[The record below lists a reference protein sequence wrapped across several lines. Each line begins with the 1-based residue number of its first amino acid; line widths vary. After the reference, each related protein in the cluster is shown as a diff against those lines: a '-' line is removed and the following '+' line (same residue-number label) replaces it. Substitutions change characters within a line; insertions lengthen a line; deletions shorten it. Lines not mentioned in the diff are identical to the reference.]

1 MLIYLVVNKQNNL
14 SFKEETMKRLLLA
27 ATISLG
33 TILPIYSQVQSSSF
47 VESAAEKATLKEDKL
62 QNAILWI
69 NHINLVVTKILTYN
83 NKLVLT
89 LEYEKLMDSINYN
102 NLPAGNLQASVRELM
117 EALKDLSNNWDERE
131 YVLDLYR
138 RDCDN
143 VFRKACLNTAKD
155 VVVWVGN
162 TAKDV
167 AILMVSPASGATKMI
182 GNTVKNNFKNG
193 DPNCIADNFMFYADA
208 RMQLSRNFAA
218 SKYELAVENKKRI
231 QDLRDRMWE
240 SFSTEFS
247 ETELKDQQ
255 RFSVRDCEELLL
267 ILKQNSS
274 SEQFYVL
281 NGENNRRRFKY
292 FPAYWYY
299 LAVTANSIGK
309 EQCSLD
315 ALKHFK
321 ESYRNLLR
329 NDEYVINML
338 ILETQFLLKKE
349 KEKNSVLKV
358 ITMDRENERRILQN
372 LSDIEIMI
380 FDKDWKSRYFV
391 AVCYGSI
398 GRYEKAEAL
407 LRQNIA
413 ILKALQKENSPIK
426 YRNFLGDENIPLVKL
441 SNKEFPVGDNLAL
454 NRTMLFNMRKHSLEE
469 KHAFLSKIGS
479 DVAVS
484 AYEKMQ
490 YQGAVEND
498 KIFVSLE
505 KDFVEI
511 KGCLVNRSIK
521 PFVEVLVP
529 KTWFYTAQ
537 SPTFHLAFFGEDKKV
552 LGKNSYVPKSADYNK
567 TLSAFVIRFPFNK
580 STTPFEKI
588 EMASLLIEGEF
599 ISAELHFKVLKNKK
613 TELGQNE
620 PVGKWDKLKK
630 WSKKTLDSGKRMW
643 SESADF
649 KLVSVTFGGKTYN
662 ITEESK

>member
-1 MLIYLVVNKQNNL
+1 MKKIKEMLIYLVVNKQNNL

-131 YVLDLYR
+131 HVLDLYR
-138 RDCDN
+138 LDCDN
-143 VFRKACLNTAKD
+143 AFRKACLNSAKD
-155 VVVWVGN
+155 SVCLVKNV
-162 TAKDV
+162 
-167 AILMVSPASGATKMI
+167 ATKKVAGAI
-182 GNTVKNNFKNG
+182 QNTSA
-193 DPNCIADNFMFYADA
+193 IADNFISYADV
-208 RMQLSRNFAA
+208 RMQLGRDFAV
-218 SKYELAVENKKRI
+218 SKYELASESKKRI

-267 ILKQNSS
+267 ILKQNSP

-299 LAVTANSIGK
+299 LAVTANSIGEK
-309 EQCSLD
+309 ECSLE

-321 ESYRNLLR
+321 EFYRNLLR
-329 NDEYVINML
+329 NDEYVVNAL
-338 ILETQFLLKKE
+338 ILETQFLLKRE
-349 KEKNSVLKV
+349 KEKNNILKI
-358 ITMDRENERRILQN
+358 ITMDKEDERHILQN
-372 LSDIEIMI
+372 LSDIERMI
-380 FDKDWKSRYFV
+380 FDKDWKSRYFI
-391 AVCYGSI
+391 AVSYGLI

-407 LRQNIA
+407 LRQNIS
-413 ILKALQKENSPIK
+413 ILKALQKENSPVK
-426 YRNFLGDENIPLVKL
+426 YRNFWGDENVPLVKL
-441 SNKEFPVGDNLAL
+441 SNKDFPVDDNLAL
-454 NRTMLFNMRKHSLEE
+454 NRTMLFNIRKLTLQEKRSFLE
-469 KHAFLSKIGS
+469 KINS
-479 DVAVS
+479 DVTVS

-490 YQGAVEND
+490 YQGTLGND
-498 KIFVSLE
+498 EIFESLK
-505 KDFVEI
+505 KDFIGVH
-511 KGCLVNRSIK
+511 GRLVNRAIR
-521 PFVEVLVP
+521 PFVELAIP
-529 KTWFYTAQ
+529 KTWFYTTQPPALQ
-537 SPTFHLAFFGEDKKV
+537 ILFFGEDKKS
-552 LGKNSYVPKSADYNK
+552 LGENCNVPRSANYSIK
-567 TLSAFVIRFPFNK
+567 HSAFMILFPFDNK
-580 STTPFEKI
+580 ATPFEKI
-588 EMASLLIEGEF
+588 EMVSLVIKGEF
-599 ISAELHFKVLKNKK
+599 ISAELHFNVLKNRRQ
-613 TELGQNE
+613 EQIQEG